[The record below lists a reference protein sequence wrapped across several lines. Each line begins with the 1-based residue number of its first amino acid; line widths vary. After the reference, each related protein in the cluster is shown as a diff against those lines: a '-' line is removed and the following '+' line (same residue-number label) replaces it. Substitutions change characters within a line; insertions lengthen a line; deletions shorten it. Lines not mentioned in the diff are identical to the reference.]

1 MDMPG
6 PMAQAPQIG
15 RRRLD
20 TLPSA
25 MGTPLNLEAPT
36 ALEYFATLV
45 ADDAS
50 LSVLEAAVAVAQEDL
65 PGVDPQ
71 AVLAEVDAL
80 AERLRRRIA
89 ADAAP
94 VQKLR
99 LLNRYFFQELGF
111 AGNVNNYYDRR
122 NSYLPEVLRT
132 RRGIPITLALLYVE
146 LAQQVG
152 LKANGVSFPG
162 HFLVKAHLP
171 GGEVVI
177 DPFDGR
183 SLSREALEERL
194 LPYRR
199 RRGGQGEDA
208 VPLGLYLQKAEPRA
222 VLARLLRNLKEIHR
236 GARDWQRL
244 LAVLDRLVVLLPA
257 DWEERRD
264 RALVLAELGRHDA
277 AGTDLAAYLQHR
289 PEAHDAPG
297 LRSLLEA
304 WRRRGSARSR

>member
-1 MDMPG
+1 
-6 PMAQAPQIG
+6 
-15 RRRLD
+15 
-20 TLPSA
+20 
-25 MGTPLNLEAPT
+25 MGSSLHFEAPT

-45 ADDAS
+45 ADDVT
-50 LSVLEAAVAVAQEDL
+50 LSVLEAAIAVAQEDM
-65 PGVDPQ
+65 PGLDPQ
-71 AVLAEVDAL
+71 AVLAEIDAL
-80 AERLRRRIA
+80 AERLRRRIP
-89 ADAAP
+89 ADAVP

-146 LAQQVG
+146 VAQQVG
-152 LKANGVSFPG
+152 LEACGVSFPG
-162 HFLVKAHLP
+162 HFLVKLHLP

-199 RRGGQGEDA
+199 RRGLRGDDE

-222 VLARLLRNLKEIHR
+222 VVARLLRNLKEIHR
-236 GARDWQRL
+236 SARDWQRL
-244 LAVLDRLVVLLPA
+244 LAVLDRLVVLLPR

-264 RALVLAELGRHDA
+264 RALVLAELGRLEA
-277 AGTDLAAYLQHR
+277 AAADVAVYLRER
-289 PEAHDAPG
+289 PEAHDAPS

-304 WRRRGSARSR
+304 WRRRGSPRVR

>member
-1 MDMPG
+1 MPG
-6 PMAQAPQIG
+6 GLCKAA
-15 RRRLD
+15 D

-25 MGTPLNLEAPT
+25 MGSPLHFETPT

-45 ADDAS
+45 ADDAT

-65 PGVDPQ
+65 PGLDPQ

-80 AERLRRRIA
+80 AERLRRRLP

-122 NSYLPEVLRT
+122 NSYLPEVMRT
-132 RRGIPITLALLYVE
+132 RRGIPITLALLHVE
-146 LAQQVG
+146 LAQQIG
-152 LKANGVSFPG
+152 LKACGVSFPG
-162 HFLVKAHLP
+162 HFLVKVQLP

-183 SLSREALEERL
+183 SLTREALEERL

-199 RRGGQGEDA
+199 RRGLQADDE
-208 VPLGLYLQKAEPRA
+208 VPLGLYLQRAEPRA

-236 GARDWQRL
+236 SARDWQRL
-244 LAVLDRLVVLLPA
+244 VAVLDRLLVLLPA
-257 DWEERRD
+257 EWEERRD
-264 RALVLAELGRHDA
+264 RALVLAEIGRAEDA
-277 AGTDLAAYLQHR
+277 ASDLALYLQKR
-289 PEAHDAPG
+289 PDAHDAPG

-304 WRRRGSARSR
+304 WRRRGSRRAR

>member
-1 MDMPG
+1 MP
-6 PMAQAPQIG
+6 
-15 RRRLD
+15 
-20 TLPSA
+20 S
-25 MGTPLNLEAPT
+25 PLHFEAPT

-50 LSVLEAAVAVAQEDL
+50 LSVLEASIAVAQEDL
-65 PGVDPQ
+65 PGLDPQ

-80 AERLRRRIA
+80 AERLRRRIP
-89 ADAAP
+89 ADAGA

-146 LAQQVG
+146 LAQQLG
-152 LKANGVSFPG
+152 LKAGGVSFPG
-162 HFLVKAHLP
+162 HFLVKVHLP

-199 RRGGQGEDA
+199 RHGQRGDDE

-222 VLARLLRNLKEIHR
+222 VVARLLRNLKEIHR

-244 LAVLDRLVVLLPA
+244 LAVLDRLVVLLPD
-257 DWEERRD
+257 DWDERRD
-264 RALVLAELGRHDA
+264 RALVRAELGRLDDA
-277 AGTDLAAYLQHR
+277 ATDLAIYLQRR
-289 PEAHDAPG
+289 PDAADAPG
-297 LRSLLEA
+297 LRSLLDA
-304 WRRRGSARSR
+304 WHRRGSARATKR